1 MLFLSRK
8 RSRSRRLRICKNI
21 CNTFGLLLTFF
32 KNDFGCL
39 KTLYEKYMICVC
51 FVTRNLTEKLR
62 TDIAIIISIAA
73 LVNVCKKWMHEKQKS
88 MQLKKVLGSVC
99 QNPNFTLTI

>member
-1 MLFLSRK
+1 MFSAR
-8 RSRSRRLRICKNI
+8 
-21 CNTFGLLLTFF
+21 
-32 KNDFGCL
+32 L

-73 LVNVCKKWMHEKQKS
+73 LVNVCKK
-88 MQLKKVLGSVC
+88 
-99 QNPNFTLTI
+99 